1 MTKRKKRSGATPA
14 KRASSKSGHGS
25 AAQSA
30 ASKLPT
36 LDKVLLALCGAG
48 IVLTGYLT
56 YTAWFGEHPRFCSEG
71 SDCELVQ
78 SSRWST
84 LLGVP
89 MAFWGLLTYAVL
101 ARLVWRRHAKASL
114 WPFTLFVATCGFA
127 ISTYLTSVSVFQ
139 IEALCMYCLTSYG
152 LISAILVLVALR
164 KPADQHQFPW
174 VKSFATPL
182 LSALLIIAALH
193 MHFSGMFNA
202 AAGPEKPAIA
212 ALADHLTATDAK
224 FYGAFWCPRCLQQK
238 DLFEASVKRLPYV
251 ECSPQGR
258 QGPAN
263 AACTIRNIRDY
274 PTWIVKGKR
283 HTGTLSLERLADLS
297 DFEIPEGGF

>member
-1 MTKRKKRSGATPA
+1 MAKRKKRSGATPA
-14 KRASSKSGHGS
+14 KSASSKSGHGS
-25 AAQSA
+25 AAKSA
-30 ASKLPT
+30 ANTLPT

-48 IVLTGYLT
+48 IMLTAYLT
-56 YTAWFGEHPRFCSEG
+56 YTAWFGEHPLFCSAD
-71 SDCELVQ
+71 SDCDLVQ

-84 LLGVP
+84 LLGLP
-89 MAFWGLLTYAVL
+89 MAFWGLLTYALL
-101 ARLVWRRHAKASL
+101 ARLVWRRHVKASL

-139 IEALCMYCLTSYG
+139 IDALCMYCLASYG

-174 VKSFATPL
+174 VKSLATPM
-182 LSALLIIAALH
+182 LSALLIVGALH
-193 MHFSGMFNA
+193 MHFSGIFDA

-212 ALADHLTATDAK
+212 ALSDHLTDTDAK
-224 FYGAFWCPRCLQQK
+224 FYGAFWCPRCQQQK

-258 QGPAN
+258 QGPTN
-263 AACTIRNIRDY
+263 PACTVRNISNY
-274 PTWIVKGKR
+274 PTWIIKDRR
-283 HTGTLSLERLADLS
+283 HTGVLSLERLADLS
-297 DFEIPEGGF
+297 GFEIPEGGF